1 MKRCSLLLVLSL
13 TATPWGGGL
22 LGARYALCASKD
34 VKAAE
39 ADRQPGPQEEKRER
53 TPQRTLRMEE
63 IEIHGDVEK
72 PKTMFVIPRTPLPY
86 SRRSREK
93 DFTGEILDPM
103 MKQWIEDTQRWRAA
117 VPPP

>member
-1 MKRCSLLLVLSL
+1 MKPCGLLLWLSL
-13 TATPWGGGL
+13 TATLWGGGL
-22 LGARYALCASKD
+22 LSAPYALC
-34 VKAAE
+34 
-39 ADRQPGPQEEKRER
+39 GPKEEKRER
-53 TPQRTLRMEE
+53 IFQRTLRMEE

-86 SRRSREK
+86 SRKSHEK